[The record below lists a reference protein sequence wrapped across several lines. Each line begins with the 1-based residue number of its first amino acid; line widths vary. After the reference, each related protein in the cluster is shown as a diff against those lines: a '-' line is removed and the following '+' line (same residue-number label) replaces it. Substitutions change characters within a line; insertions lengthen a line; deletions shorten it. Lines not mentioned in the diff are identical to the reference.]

1 MRLYVLAMSK
11 FFRNHYHALQLLTD
25 EEFATLAFA
34 AMAHQAE
41 KHDEHYCSLDYL

>member
-1 MRLYVLAMSK
+1 MSK

-25 EEFATLAFA
+25 EEFAALAFA

-41 KHDEHYCSLDYL
+41 KHDDFYADVRYL